1 MSYSFPDKAY
11 RGAADLAARLFAPV
25 ARSFQERFARHEHPD
40 SRGWLQRCLDEE
52 VAQRRLFP
60 WTAVAF
66 GLGILLCFAA
76 EGRPHPAAPV
86 FGLGV
91 CALTGWL
98 GRHDHR
104 ICRVV
109 IGLAMV
115 LAGFTAAL
123 VRFER
128 VDAPYPHGY
137 ADHAGWWGRS
147 RVSRSVPAMLA
158 SSFGWM
164 NSGS

>member
-1 MSYSFPDKAY
+1 MVRQILP
-11 RGAADLAARLFAPV
+11 RGCLHLSRVRF
-25 ARSFQERFARHEHPD
+25 RSGSRDTKHPD

-128 VDAPYPHGY
+128 VDAPILTDTLITQLVGDDRECRGAYRRCSPRH
-137 ADHAGWWGRS
+137 
-147 RVSRSVPAMLA
+147 
-158 SSFGWM
+158 
-164 NSGS
+164 SGG